1 MLTDTSAPGWR
12 SQSIP
17 ELSLAT
23 TAGRVA
29 VAVAFLVAFPVAAQE
44 VDPLLDESIRWYT
57 GMTGTVD
64 DQRARELLLE
74 ALETP
79 DPISRMWLA
88 RCHSRGRMFFERD
101 EARADLLA
109 AEVIT
114 EIERLA
120 HAGVAEAAFLMGT
133 ANDEGLAMEIDPAM
147 AAAWFHRAA
156 DQRHVLAQHNLGN
169 AYYGGRGLPQS
180 DVMAVYWWR
189 LASEQGDAIPQRE
202 LAAMYEQGRG
212 VAMDLAEAERW
223 YRQSAERGNT
233 QAQEALERLTAQR

>member
-1 MLTDTSAPGWR
+1 MPIDTSPPSTGPQAITAPSPLTR
-12 SQSIP
+12 TLAI
-17 ELSLAT
+17 LITLVSLLA
-23 TAGRVA
+23 
-29 VAVAFLVAFPVAAQE
+29 LPVDARQ
-44 VDPLLDESIRWYT
+44 VDLRLDESLRWYT

-79 DPISRMWLA
+79 DPITRMWLA

-101 EARADLLA
+101 ETRADLIA
-109 AEVIT
+109 GEVIAEV
-114 EIERLA
+114 ERLA
-120 HAGVAEAAFLMGT
+120 HEGLAEAAFLMGT
-133 ANDEGLAMEIDPAM
+133 ANDEGLAMEVDPAM

-156 DQRHVLAQHNLGN
+156 DQSHVLAQHNLGN

-189 LASEQGDAIPQRE
+189 LAAEQGDAIPQRE

-212 VAMDLAEAERW
+212 VDKDLTAAEHW
-223 YRQSAERGNT
+223 YRQSAERGNP
-233 QAQEALERLTAQR
+233 QAQEALERLAAQR